1 MIKDYIVMA
10 FRRLINRRL
19 RTFLTLIGIFIGIAA
34 VVALVSLS
42 QGFQKYLETEYETLG
57 ADKILIGP
65 KGSSFG
71 SASDSSAP
79 LRIGDL
85 DVVKRSAGV
94 KEASYFSYRAAKI
107 GWGKNYEIFAAITSY
122 PLDSNKELIEQT
134 ISIDPI
140 FGRTLKPDDN
150 YRAVVGYY
158 YYDNPDKNLNV
169 GDTIKINGKDF
180 KIVGINKKIGN
191 EIDDQQIYISETAY
205 NEIFNV
211 KEEISSIIVRV
222 DKGLA
227 PSDVLL
233 NIEKDLRKY
242 RNVKEGQEDFE
253 VTTFEDL
260 IQAFLTVFSI
270 VGLVFTGIAAIS
282 LIVGGIGIMNTMY
295 MAVIERTQ
303 EIGVMKAIGAK
314 NSDIFQIFIIES
326 GMLGLI
332 GGIMGVVIGLGI
344 AKMVEYIAI
353 SYLGTKLLQA
363 AMPAWLIIGAL
374 LFAFI
379 LGCAFGTLPARSV
392 AKMNP
397 VDSLRSE

>member
-1 MIKDYIVMA
+1 MQDYVKMA
-10 FRRLINRRL
+10 LRRLKQRRL

-34 VVALVSLS
+34 VVALISLS
-42 QGFQKYLETEYETLG
+42 QGFQNYLETEFETLG

-71 SASDSSAP
+71 SSSDSSAP

-107 GWGKNYEIFAAITSY
+107 GWGKNYEIFAATTSY
-122 PLDSNKELIEQT
+122 PLDSNKQLIEQT
-134 ISIDPI
+134 LNIDPI
-140 FGRTLKPDDN
+140 LGRTLKQDDK

-158 YYDNPDKNLNV
+158 YTNNLDKNLNV
-169 GDTIKINGKDF
+169 GDTITINGKEF

-191 EIDDQQIYISETAY
+191 EIDDQQVYIPETAY

-211 KEEISSIIVRV
+211 KEDISSIIVRV

-227 PSDVLL
+227 PSDVLK
-233 NIEKDLRKY
+233 NIEKDLRRY

-260 IQAFLTVFSI
+260 IQAFLTVFNI

-314 NSDIFQIFIIES
+314 NSQIFQIFIIES
-326 GMLGLI
+326 GMLGLV
-332 GGIMGVVIGLGI
+332 GGIIGVVIGLGI
-344 AKMVEYIAI
+344 AKIVEFIAT
-353 SYLGTKLLQA
+353 SYLGIKLLQA

-379 LGCAFGTLPARSV
+379 LGCIFGTLPARTVS
-392 AKMNP
+392 KMNP